1 MSAASGYTVR
11 DIESM
16 LGVSRSVIQGLID
29 AGFVSPARGKRREY
43 RFTFQDV
50 IILRTAQ
57 GLSAAKIPVRKIVR
71 SLKCLREALPGE
83 LPLTGLRIA
92 ALGNDIVVREGGAQW
107 QADSGQLI
115 LDFEVAPGAG
125 TVSVV
130 NRGAD
135 LSERS
140 AEYWFTLG
148 CSLEEKDRA
157 QAEAAYRAA
166 IRTDPMYVDA
176 YVNLGHLLHE
186 AGSHEGAVKVYR
198 EGLKRAPTEA
208 TLHFNLAVVL
218 EDSQQIAAALECY
231 EAAIEQDQAFADAHY
246 NAARLHQTLGHRK
259 QAIRHFSEYRRLQ
272 S

>member
-1 MSAASGYTVR
+1 MPVAPGYTVR

-29 AGFVSPARGKRREY
+29 AGFVSPAKGKRREY

-50 IILRTAQ
+50 VILRTAQ

-71 SLKCLREALPGE
+71 SLKRLREELPAQ

-92 ALGNDIVVREGGAQW
+92 ALGNDIVVRDGAAQW
-107 QADSGQLI
+107 QAESGQLI
-115 LDFEVAPGAG
+115 LDFEVAPCAG

-130 NRGAD
+130 DRGVER
-135 LSERS
+135 SERS

-148 CSLEEKDRA
+148 CSLEEKEPA
-157 QAEAAYRAA
+157 QAEAAYRTA
-166 IRTDPMYVDA
+166 IQVDPMYTDA
-176 YVNLGHLLHE
+176 YVNLGHLLNE
-186 AGSHEGAVKVYR
+186 AGSHEGAAKVYR
-198 EGLKRAPTEA
+198 EGLKRAPKEA
-208 TLHFNLAVVL
+208 ILHFNLAIVL
-218 EDSQQIAAALECY
+218 EDLQQIAAALQSY

-246 NAARLHQTLGHRK
+246 NAARLHRTLGHRK